1 MSGIGIGVVGDEFHV
16 KGLGQSKHLGA
27 NVAHANRAQGAAR
40 QARANVIGF
49 FCPSTR
55 TRNAV
60 FDAHLVRQHEH
71 ESDGRNCHR
80 AAHTIGRNGE
90 INTCLLAS
98 GHIDGVVTHTKPSNQ
113 LQARLVWPKAFWCEA
128 HQHGANGIV
137 TSGMFGPNDRRL
149 LHVLPYQTWLIE
161 PLKHLLPKD
170 GLALTG

>member
-1 MSGIGIGVVGDEFHV
+1 MGDEFHV

-71 ESDGRNCHR
+71 ESNGRNCHR
-80 AAHTIGRNGE
+80 AAHTIRRNGE
-90 INTCLLAS
+90 INACLLAG
-98 GHIDGVVTHTKPSNQ
+98 GHIDGVIAHTKPGNQ
-113 LQARLVWPKAFWCEA
+113 LQARLVGPNAFRREL

-137 TSGMFGPNDRRL
+137 TGGMFGQNDRRL
-149 LHVLPYQTWLIE
+149 FHVLPDQTWLIE

-170 GLALTG
+170 GLTLAG